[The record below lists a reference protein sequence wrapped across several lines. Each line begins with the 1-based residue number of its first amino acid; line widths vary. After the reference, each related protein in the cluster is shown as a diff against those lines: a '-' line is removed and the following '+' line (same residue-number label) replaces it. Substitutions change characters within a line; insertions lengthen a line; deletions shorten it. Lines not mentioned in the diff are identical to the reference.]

1 MGSNFA
7 AASEWHWRPAPRR
20 ATRRVDGLRR
30 VLTSG
35 FVFGV
40 AIDFA
45 VIGSLAAIL
54 RAIDAYRLSKIEV

>member
-1 MGSNFA
+1 
-7 AASEWHWRPAPRR
+7 
-20 ATRRVDGLRR
+20 

-54 RAIDAYRLSKIEV
+54 RAIDAYRFSKIEV